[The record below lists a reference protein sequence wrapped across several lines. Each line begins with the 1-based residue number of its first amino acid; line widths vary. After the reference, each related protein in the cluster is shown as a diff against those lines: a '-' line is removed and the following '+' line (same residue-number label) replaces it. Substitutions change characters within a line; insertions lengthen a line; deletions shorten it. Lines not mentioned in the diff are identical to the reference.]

1 MSRHDGED
9 GAEAGVDMAVII
21 AAPRGPGQFGAGG
34 GGFGQG
40 PGVAGETVNVEAQL
54 SGFERAD
61 RIADARP
68 RWRRGAGFEDAVED
82 AAPTRAD
89 GQAEIGAGPAE
100 LAVMA
105 GAHGPGLSPRRQALV
120 QQAVYLRKLRALPRT
135 SRFSRA
141 RRRSSA

>member
-9 GAEAGVDMAVII
+9 GAEAGVNMAVII
-21 AAPRGPGQFGAGG
+21 AAPRCPGQFGAGG

-89 GQAEIGAGPAE
+89 GQAEIGAGPAD
-100 LAVMA
+100 LPLLPASPRPV
-105 GAHGPGLSPRRQALV
+105 LSP
-120 QQAVYLRKLRALPRT
+120 PRHT
-135 SRFSRA
+135 
-141 RRRSSA
+141 